1 MKKSYLLAALSTLLA
16 LAACQTENAQAGAEQ
31 NPPQPAAEA
40 HPFLPPAERWG
51 QLFVDVQMA
60 KVFPDGKTFVD
71 CTPKQPAEEILAAYE
86 AMKEEPEFQLRAFVL
101 EHFELPKNYASG
113 FTSDPSRSPAAHI
126 NALWPVLT
134 REPDNQSTM
143 GSLIPLPNAYV
154 VPGGRFGEIYYWD
167 SYFTM
172 LGLEVA
178 GKTDMI
184 RNMLDNFA
192 YLIDTVGFIPNG
204 NRDYFLT
211 RSQPPFFAAMVDL
224 LAQSE
229 LESTDQQAVYLRYLP
244 QLEKEYAFWMNG
256 EEQVSAE
263 NPAVKHV
270 VRLPEGEILN
280 RYWDEGDYP
289 REEMH
294 RDDIETAEKAESR
307 PAEQVYRDLR
317 SACESGWD
325 FSSRWFADP
334 ERLETVQTTQIIPV
348 DLNALLY
355 NLELILSKA
364 NALNGMTDRAALYE
378 EKADQRRA
386 AIQKYLWD
394 EQESFYQD
402 YNFVEEAFTGQRSL
416 AAVYPLFFN
425 IASPQQAA
433 YVAGVL
439 ERDFLSDGGLVST
452 LTHNG
457 QQWDAPNGWAPLQ
470 WMSIK
475 GLRNYGEDELA
486 QRVRDNWVALNV
498 KVYENTGKMVE
509 KYNVEDMGL
518 EAGGGEYPV
527 QDGFGWTNGVLLRL
541 LSETEGRN

>member
-1 MKKSYLLAALSTLLA
+1 MLIM
-16 LAACQTENAQAGAEQ
+16 AACQTAAEKTAA
-31 NPPQPAAEA
+31 QPAPAEA
-40 HPFLPPAERWG
+40 QPFLPPAERWG
-51 QLFVDVQMA
+51 ELFVDVQMSE
-60 KVFPDGKTFVD
+60 VFPDGKTFVD
-71 CTPKQPAEEILAAYE
+71 CTPKQPADEILAAYE
-86 AMKEEPEFQLRAFVL
+86 AAKGEPEFHLKAFVL
-101 EHFELPKNYASG
+101 EHFELPKDYASG
-113 FTSDPSRSPAAHI
+113 FTSDTSRSPAGHI

-134 REPDNQSTM
+134 REPDSQSTM
-143 GSLIPLPNAYV
+143 GSLIPLPNAYI

-172 LGLEVA
+172 LGLETA

-229 LESTDQQAVYLRYLP
+229 LETADQQAVYLRYLP
-244 QLEKEYAFWMNG
+244 HLEKEYAFWMEG
-256 EEQVSAE
+256 ESTASADT
-263 NPAVKHV
+263 PAVQHV
-270 VRLPEGEILN
+270 VRLPGGEVLN
-280 RYWDEGDYP
+280 RYWDAGDYP

-294 RDDIETAEKAESR
+294 RDDIETAEKSGR
-307 PAEQVYRDLR
+307 PAAQVYRDLR
-317 SACESGWD
+317 AACESGWD
-325 FSSRWFADP
+325 FSSRWLADLQ
-334 ERLETVQTTQIIPV
+334 RLETLQTTEIIPV

-364 NALNGMTDRAALYE
+364 NALNGMTGRAALYE

-386 AIQKYLWD
+386 TIQKYLWD
-394 EQESFYQD
+394 ESESFYQD
-402 YNFVEEAFTGQRSL
+402 YNFRKESFTGQRSL

-425 IASPQQAA
+425 IATPEQAA
-433 YVAGVL
+433 SVAGVL
-439 ERDFLSDGGLVST
+439 ERDFLYPGGLVST
-452 LTHNG
+452 LTSNG

-470 WMSIK
+470 WMSIR

-486 QRVRDNWVALNV
+486 QRVRDNWTALNV

-541 LSETEGRN
+541 LSEEQ

>member
-1 MKKSYLLAALSTLLA
+1 MYKLYTLATLSTLLM
-16 LAACQTENAQAGAEQ
+16 LSACQSAPTESTEQ
-31 NPPQPAAEA
+31 PSQSET

-51 QLFVDVQMA
+51 QLFIDVQMA
-60 KVFPDGKTFVD
+60 KAFPDGKTFVD
-71 CTPKQPAEEILAAYE
+71 CTPKQSAEQILAAYE
-86 AMKEEPEFQLRAFVL
+86 EVKGDPEFHLKAFVL

-113 FTSDPSRSPAAHI
+113 FKSDTSRTAAEHI

-134 REPDNQSTM
+134 REPDSQSTM
-143 GSLIPLPNAYV
+143 GSLIPLPHAYI

-172 LGLEVA
+172 LGLEAA

-184 RNMLDNFA
+184 RNMLENFA

-211 RSQPPFFAAMVDL
+211 RSQPPFFSAMVDL

-229 LESTDQQAVYLRYLP
+229 LETTGQQGVYLRYLP

-256 EEQVSAE
+256 EDQVSAD
-263 NPAVKHV
+263 NPAAKHV
-270 VRLPEGEILN
+270 VRLAEGEILN

-294 RDDIETAEKAESR
+294 RDDIETAEKADR

-334 ERLETVQTTQIIPV
+334 DRLETVQTTQIIPV

-364 NALNGMTDRAALYE
+364 NALNGMTGRAALYE

-386 AIQKYLWD
+386 AIQKHLWD

-402 YNFVEEAFTGQRSL
+402 YNFVENAFTGQRSL

-425 IASPQQAA
+425 IATPQQAA
-433 YVAGVL
+433 FVAGVL
-439 ERDFLSDGGLVST
+439 ERDFLYDGGLVST

-475 GLRNYGEDELA
+475 GLRNYGENEMA

-498 KVYENTGKMVE
+498 KVYRNAGKMVE

-541 LSETEGRN
+541 LSEE

>member
-1 MKKSYLLAALSTLLA
+1 MNKSYFFATLSIILMVS
-16 LAACQTENAQAGAEQ
+16 ACQSDVENTNTE
-31 NPPQPAAEA
+31 QPAMEEA
-40 HPFLPPAERWG
+40 HPFLPPGERWG
-51 QLFVDVQMA
+51 QLFEDVQMA

-71 CTPKQPAEEILAAYE
+71 CTPKQPTSVILEAYE
-86 AMKEEPEFQLRAFVL
+86 KMKGEPEFQLRAFVL
-101 EHFELPKNYASG
+101 EYFELPKNYASG
-113 FTSDPSRSPAAHI
+113 FTSDPTRSPSEHI

-134 REPDNQSTM
+134 REPDSQSTI

-224 LAQSE
+224 LARA
-229 LESTDQQAVYLRYLP
+229 QADAAEQDAIYLRYLD
-244 QLEKEYAFWMNG
+244 QLEKEYTFWMNG
-256 EEQVSAE
+256 ASTVSDA
-263 NPAVKHV
+263 NPAEKHV
-270 VRLPEGEILN
+270 VRMADGEILN

-294 RDDIETAEKAESR
+294 RDDVETAEKTDR
-307 PAEQVYRDLR
+307 PAKQLFRDLR

-334 ERLETVQTTQIIPV
+334 NRLETAQTTQIIPV
-348 DLNALLY
+348 DLNALMY
-355 NLELILSKA
+355 NLELILAKA
-364 NALNGMTDRAALYE
+364 NKINGDSDRATDFE
-378 EKADQRRA
+378 EKAEQRRL

-394 EQESFYQD
+394 EKESFYQD
-402 YNFVEEAFTGQRSL
+402 YNFQETAFTGQRSL

-425 IASPQQAA
+425 IAEPQQAA

-439 ERDFLSDGGLVST
+439 ERDFLFDGGLVST
-452 LTHNG
+452 LSHNG

-475 GLRNYGEDELA
+475 GLRNYEETELA
-486 QRVRDNWVALNV
+486 NRIRDNWVALNV
-498 KVYENTGKMVE
+498 KVYENAGKMVE

-541 LSETEGRN
+541 LSE

>member
-31 NPPQPAAEA
+31 NSAQPTAEA

-86 AMKEEPEFQLRAFVL
+86 AMKGEPEFHLKAFVL
-101 EHFELPKNYASG
+101 EHFELPKDYASG

-294 RDDIETAEKAESR
+294 RDDIETAEKAEGR

-402 YNFVEEAFTGQRSL
+402 YNFVQQAFTGQRSL

-439 ERDFLSDGGLVST
+439 ERDFLADGGLVST

-486 QRVRDNWVALNV
+486 QRVRDNWVALNI

-541 LSETEGRN
+541 LSETEGE

>member
-16 LAACQTENAQAGAEQ
+16 LAACQTEDAQAGAEQ
-31 NPPQPAAEA
+31 NSAQPAAEA

-86 AMKEEPEFQLRAFVL
+86 AMKDEPEFQLKAFVL
-101 EHFELPKNYASG
+101 EYFELPKDYASG

-263 NPAVKHV
+263 TPSSKHV

-294 RDDIETAEKAESR
+294 RDDIETAEKAEGR

-402 YNFVEEAFTGQRSL
+402 YNFVEKAFTGQRSL

-439 ERDFLSDGGLVST
+439 ERDFLADGGLVST

-541 LSETEGRN
+541 LSETEGE